1 MPRSEAQPRG
11 SGRVVVVED
20 DPLQA
25 ESLAFILRQEGYDVD
40 LAFTGAEGLSLARGQ
55 PAPDT
60 VLLDVALPDLSG
72 VEVARRLRAGSNV
85 PIIMLTARRNES
97 DKITGLDAG
106 ADDYVTKPFS
116 HGELLARIRAQ
127 IRRGPLAPVAPRC
140 PAHGVFIVGALRIDT
155 GMRRLTRDGR
165 VIDVSAREFDILRLL
180 AEAAGRVVERQ
191 QLFASVWGPG
201 FYGDE
206 RALDVYVR
214 MIRKKIEPDPS
225 RPMYL
230 HTVRGVG
237 YRLAQEPWPRRVLRQ
252 SLSARC
258 AGGWRRRTPA
268 WRWPAL
274 RRPRCTPPPSCA
286 AGSTSASR
294 STWRMRRALLAD
306 AVGPPLAA
314 EDAAAVAGVHTCE
327 SIR

>member
-1 MPRSEAQPRG
+1 MSDINDTSGG

-25 ESLAFILRQEGYDVD
+25 ESLAFILRQEGYIVD
-40 LAFTGAEGLSLARGQ
+40 LASTGAEALIIARTQ

-60 VLLDVALPDLSG
+60 ILLDVALPDLSG
-72 VEVARRLRAGSNV
+72 IEVARRLRAGSNV
-85 PIIMLTARRNES
+85 PIIMLTARRNEI

-127 IRRGPLAPVAPRC
+127 IRRAPTTPLAADTT
-140 PAHGVFIVGALRIDT
+140 HGVFTIGQLRLDT
-155 GMRRLTRDGR
+155 GVRRVTREER
-165 VIDVSAREFDILRLL
+165 VIEVSAREFEILRRL

-191 QLFASVWGPG
+191 QLFTSVWGPS

-206 RALDVYVR
+206 RALDVYIR

-225 RPMYL
+225 RPVYL

-237 YRLAQEPWPRRVLRQ
+237 YRLAEEL
-252 SLSARC
+252 
-258 AGGWRRRTPA
+258 
-268 WRWPAL
+268 AL
-274 RRPRCTPPPSCA
+274 DEC
-286 AGSTSASR
+286 
-294 STWRMRRALLAD
+294 
-306 AVGPPLAA
+306 
-314 EDAAAVAGVHTCE
+314 
-327 SIR
+327 

>member
-1 MPRSEAQPRG
+1 MSDGHDTAPS

-25 ESLAFILRQEGYDVD
+25 ESLAFILRQEGYVVE
-40 LAFTGAEGLSLARGQ
+40 LASTGAEALSASRSQ

-72 VEVARRLRAGSNV
+72 VEVARRIRAGSNV
-85 PIIMLTARRNES
+85 PIIMLTARRNEI

-127 IRRGPLAPVAPRC
+127 IRRGPSTTGSTEL
-140 PAHGVFIVGALRIDT
+140 AHGIFTVGALRIDT
-155 GMRRLTRDGR
+155 GMRRLTRDDR
-165 VIDVSAREFDILRLL
+165 VIDVSAREFDILRIL

-191 QLFASVWGPG
+191 QLFASVWGPT

-206 RALDVYVR
+206 RALDVYIR
-214 MIRKKIEPDPS
+214 MIRKKIEPDPG
-225 RPMYL
+225 RPIFL

-237 YRLAQEPWPRRVLRQ
+237 YRLAQEH
-252 SLSARC
+252 AD
-258 AGGWRRRTPA
+258 
-268 WRWPAL
+268 
-274 RRPRCTPPPSCA
+274 
-286 AGSTSASR
+286 
-294 STWRMRRALLAD
+294 LA
-306 AVGPPLAA
+306 
-314 EDAAAVAGVHTCE
+314 C
-327 SIR
+327 

>member
-1 MPRSEAQPRG
+1 MSELHDTPPA
-11 SGRVVVVED
+11 SARVVVVED

-25 ESLAFILRQEGYDVD
+25 ESLAFILRQEGYVVE
-40 LAFTGAEGLSLARGQ
+40 LASTGAEALAVARSQ

-85 PIIMLTARRNES
+85 PIIMLTARRNEI

-127 IRRGPLAPVAPRC
+127 IRRSPTSPVASE
-140 PAHGVFIVGALRIDT
+140 AGHGIYTVGQLRLDA
-155 GMRRLTRDGR
+155 GMRRVTRGAR
-165 VIDVSAREFDILRLL
+165 VIDVSAREFEILRHL

-191 QLFASVWGPG
+191 QLFTGVWGPN
-201 FYGDE
+201 FFGDE
-206 RALDVYVR
+206 RALDVYIR
-214 MIRKKIEPDPS
+214 MIRRKIEPDPS

-237 YRLAQEPWPRRVLRQ
+237 YRLAEERVPDE
-252 SLSARC
+252 C
-258 AGGWRRRTPA
+258 
-268 WRWPAL
+268 
-274 RRPRCTPPPSCA
+274 
-286 AGSTSASR
+286 
-294 STWRMRRALLAD
+294 
-306 AVGPPLAA
+306 
-314 EDAAAVAGVHTCE
+314 
-327 SIR
+327 

>member
-1 MPRSEAQPRG
+1 MSDVHDTPHA
-11 SGRVVVVED
+11 SGRVIVVED

-25 ESLAFILRQEGYDVD
+25 ESLAFILRQEGYVVE
-40 LAFTGAEGLSLARGQ
+40 LASTGAEALAVARGQ

-85 PIIMLTARRNES
+85 PIIMLTARRNEI

-127 IRRGPLAPVAPRC
+127 IRRGPTAAAVAAGDA
-140 PAHGVFIVGALRIDT
+140 AHGVYTIGAL
-155 GMRRLTRDGR
+155 RRLTRGDR

-191 QLFASVWGPG
+191 QLFATVWGPS

-206 RALDVYVR
+206 RALDVYIR

-225 RPMYL
+225 RPVYL

-237 YRLAQEPWPRRVLRQ
+237 YRLAEEQTANE
-252 SLSARC
+252 
-258 AGGWRRRTPA
+258 
-268 WRWPAL
+268 
-274 RRPRCTPPPSCA
+274 
-286 AGSTSASR
+286 
-294 STWRMRRALLAD
+294 
-306 AVGPPLAA
+306 
-314 EDAAAVAGVHTCE
+314 
-327 SIR
+327 

>member
-1 MPRSEAQPRG
+1 MSDVHDTPTA
-11 SGRVVVVED
+11 SGRVIVVED

-25 ESLAFILRQEGYDVD
+25 ESLAFILRQEGYQVE
-40 LAFTGAEGLSLARGQ
+40 LASTGFEALAVARSQ

-85 PIIMLTARRNES
+85 PIIMLTARRNEI

-127 IRRGPLAPVAPRC
+127 IRRGPVARGPAAIDA
-140 PAHGVFIVGALRIDT
+140 AHGVYTIGGLRIDV
-155 GMRRLTRDGR
+155 GMRRLTRDDR

-180 AEAAGRVVERQ
+180 AESAGRVVERQ
-191 QLFASVWGPG
+191 QLFGSVWGPS
-201 FYGDE
+201 FFGDE
-206 RALDVYVR
+206 RALDVYIR

-225 RPMYL
+225 SPMYL

-237 YRLAQEPWPRRVLRQ
+237 YRLAEER
-252 SLSARC
+252 SLN
-258 AGGWRRRTPA
+258 GVE
-268 WRWPAL
+268 
-274 RRPRCTPPPSCA
+274 PPP
-286 AGSTSASR
+286 
-294 STWRMRRALLAD
+294 
-306 AVGPPLAA
+306 
-314 EDAAAVAGVHTCE
+314 
-327 SIR
+327 

>member
-1 MPRSEAQPRG
+1 MSDPHDTPPTSA
-11 SGRVVVVED
+11 RVVVVED

-25 ESLAFILRQEGYDVD
+25 ESLAFILRQEGYIVD
-40 LAFTGAEGLSLARGQ
+40 LAATGAEALAFARTQ
-55 PAPDT
+55 PPPDT

-85 PIIMLTARRNES
+85 PIIMLTARRNEI

-106 ADDYVTKPFS
+106 ADDYLTKPFS

-127 IRRGPLAPVAPRC
+127 LRRAPISGAATDV
-140 PAHGVFIVGALRIDT
+140 AHGVFTMGALRIDT
-155 GMRRLTRDGR
+155 GMRRLTRGDR

-191 QLFASVWGPG
+191 QLFASVWGPS
-201 FYGDE
+201 FFGDE

-225 RPMYL
+225 SPMYL

-237 YRLAQEPWPRRVLRQ
+237 YRLAEER
-252 SLSARC
+252 SLS
-258 AGGWRRRTPA
+258 GVES
-268 WRWPAL
+268 
-274 RRPRCTPPPSCA
+274 PP
-286 AGSTSASR
+286 
-294 STWRMRRALLAD
+294 
-306 AVGPPLAA
+306 
-314 EDAAAVAGVHTCE
+314 
-327 SIR
+327 

>member
-1 MPRSEAQPRG
+1 MSDVHDTAPA

-25 ESLAFILRQEGYDVD
+25 ESLAFILRQEGYVVE
-40 LAFTGAEGLSLARGQ
+40 LASTGAEALIVARSQ
-55 PAPDT
+55 PPPDT

-85 PIIMLTARRNES
+85 PIIMLTARRNEI

-127 IRRGPLAPVAPRC
+127 IRRGPTAAAVAAGDA
-140 PAHGVFIVGALRIDT
+140 AHGVYTIGALRIDT
-155 GMRRLTRDGR
+155 GMRRLTRGDR

-180 AEAAGRVVERQ
+180 AEAAERVVERQ
-191 QLFASVWGPG
+191 QLFASVWGPS
-201 FYGDE
+201 FFGDE
-206 RALDVYVR
+206 RALDVYIR

-225 RPMYL
+225 SPMYL

-237 YRLAQEPWPRRVLRQ
+237 YRLAEEPN
-252 SLSARC
+252 
-258 AGGWRRRTPA
+258 
-268 WRWPAL
+268 
-274 RRPRCTPPPSCA
+274 
-286 AGSTSASR
+286 
-294 STWRMRRALLAD
+294 
-306 AVGPPLAA
+306 
-314 EDAAAVAGVHTCE
+314 GVHGL
-327 SIR
+327 

>member
-1 MPRSEAQPRG
+1 MSEMNDTPSG

-25 ESLAFILRQEGYDVD
+25 ESLAFILRQEGYVVD
-40 LAFTGAEGLSLARGQ
+40 LAATGAEALVLARSQ

-72 VEVARRLRAGSNV
+72 VEVARRLRAGSTV

-97 DKITGLDAG
+97 DKIIGLDAG

-127 IRRGPLAPVAPRC
+127 IRRGPTAAVTGQDS
-140 PAHGVFIVGALRIDT
+140 HGVYTVGQLRLDT
-155 GMRRLTRDGR
+155 GMRRVTREER
-165 VIDVSAREFDILRLL
+165 VIDVSAREFEILRRL
-180 AEAAGRVVERQ
+180 AEAAGRVVERH
-191 QLFASVWGPG
+191 QLFTSVWGPS

-225 RPMYL
+225 HPMYL

-237 YRLAQEPWPRRVLRQ
+237 YRLAEE
-252 SLSARC
+252 
-258 AGGWRRRTPA
+258 
-268 WRWPAL
+268 
-274 RRPRCTPPPSCA
+274 
-286 AGSTSASR
+286 
-294 STWRMRRALLAD
+294 RAL
-306 AVGPPLAA
+306 
-314 EDAAAVAGVHTCE
+314 EEC
-327 SIR
+327 

>member
-1 MPRSEAQPRG
+1 MSDMNDTAG
-11 SGRVVVVED
+11 GTGRVVVVED

-25 ESLAFILRQEGYDVD
+25 ESLAFILRQEGYAVD
-40 LAFTGAEGLSLARGQ
+40 LAATGAEALMLARAQ

-85 PIIMLTARRNES
+85 PIIMLTARRNEI

-127 IRRGPLAPVAPRC
+127 IRRVPTSPGDIET
-140 PAHGVFIVGALRIDT
+140 AHGIYTVGQLRLDT
-155 GMRRLTRDGR
+155 GLRRVSREER
-165 VIDVSAREFDILRLL
+165 VIDVSAREFEILWRL

-191 QLFASVWGPG
+191 QLFTGVWGPT

-206 RALDVYVR
+206 RALDVYIR

-237 YRLAQEPWPRRVLRQ
+237 YRLAE
-252 SLSARC
+252 
-258 AGGWRRRTPA
+258 
-268 WRWPAL
+268 
-274 RRPRCTPPPSCA
+274 
-286 AGSTSASR
+286 
-294 STWRMRRALLAD
+294 
-306 AVGPPLAA
+306 
-314 EDAAAVAGVHTCE
+314 E
-327 SIR
+327 

>member
-1 MPRSEAQPRG
+1 MSDMNDTAG
-11 SGRVVVVED
+11 ASGRVVVVED

-25 ESLAFILRQEGYDVD
+25 ESLAFILRQEGYVVD
-40 LAFTGAEGLSLARGQ
+40 LASTGAEALEIARGQ

-85 PIIMLTARRNES
+85 PIIMLTARRNEI

-127 IRRGPLAPVAPRC
+127 IRRAPTSPVTAE
-140 PAHGVFIVGALRIDT
+140 AGHGVYTVGQLRLDT
-155 GMRRLTRDGR
+155 GMRRVTREER
-165 VIDVSAREFDILRLL
+165 VIDVSAREFEILRRL

-191 QLFASVWGPG
+191 QLFVSVWGPA

-206 RALDVYVR
+206 RALDVYIR

-237 YRLAQEPWPRRVLRQ
+237 YRLAEERV
-252 SLSARC
+252 
-258 AGGWRRRTPA
+258 
-268 WRWPAL
+268 
-274 RRPRCTPPPSCA
+274 
-286 AGSTSASR
+286 
-294 STWRMRRALLAD
+294 
-306 AVGPPLAA
+306 A
-314 EDAAAVAGVHTCE
+314 EEC
-327 SIR
+327 